1 MLIEVCGKGCPR
13 CQATKE
19 NIKKVLK
26 ELGLQDEAAVIEV
39 KDINAIVNRG
49 VLVTPGVFIDGQKV
63 SEGKIPEPKEITKWL
78 QERRSKA

>member
-1 MLIEVCGKGCPR
+1 MLILVCGKGYPK

-19 NIKKVLK
+19 NFRKLLK
-26 ELGLQDEAAVIEV
+26 ELGLEGESGVVEV

-63 SEGKIPEPKEITKWL
+63 SEGKVPSVDEIKSWVK
-78 QERRSKA
+78 ERRR

>member
-1 MLIEVCGKGCPR
+1 MLILVCGKGYPK

-19 NIKKVLK
+19 SFKKVLK
-26 ELGLQDEAAVIEV
+26 ELGLEGESVVVEV

-63 SEGKIPEPKEITKWL
+63 SEGKVPSVDEIKSWVK
-78 QERRSKA
+78 ERRS

>member
-19 NIKKVLK
+19 NFKKVLK
-26 ELGLQDEAAVIEV
+26 ELGLQDESTVVEV
-39 KDINAIVNRG
+39 KDIDAIVNRG

-63 SEGKIPEPKEITKWL
+63 SEGKVPSVDEIKGWVK
-78 QERRSKA
+78 ERRS